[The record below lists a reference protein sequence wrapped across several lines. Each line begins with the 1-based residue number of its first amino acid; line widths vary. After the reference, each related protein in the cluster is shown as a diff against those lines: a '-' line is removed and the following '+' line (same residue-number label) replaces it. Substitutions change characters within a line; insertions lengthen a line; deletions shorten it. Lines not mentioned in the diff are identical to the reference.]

1 MIYFL
6 PFLFLSGFLFA
17 KLYKDIS
24 DLIIKI
30 VMNVLV
36 PIMILYLLQGLE
48 LNRVILN
55 VALLGWIVII
65 FGIITSL
72 IIAKVLQLDKRS
84 LAALIL
90 ILSFG
95 NTTFLGV
102 PYISA
107 YYQNEGLAYL
117 VFFDALATV
126 APIFIIAP
134 LLNIYVNHSTN
145 VLGDI
150 LVIFT
155 KPSIIAIIGGIYFN
169 DKEMP
174 KYIYDSM
181 GMIIPL
187 IAPIAIFGV
196 GMKFNINAFKKE
208 IKEVSIL
215 IFIKM
220 IITPL
225 IVYTAVRM
233 FLDINHIAYQ
243 VSILES
249 ALPTMFTSSLFAI
262 MYNFKYSLVI
272 GSIILGGV
280 FSMISI
286 PLWYAFIPNLSTN

>member
-1 MIYFL
+1 MLYFL
-6 PFLFLSGFLFA
+6 PILFISGFLFA
-17 KLYKDIS
+17 NLYKDIS
-24 DLIIKI
+24 DTIIKI

-48 LNRVILN
+48 INRVILN

-65 FGIITSL
+65 SGIIISI
-72 IIAKVLQLDKRS
+72 IIAKILNLDKRN
-84 LAALIL
+84 LASLIL

-107 YYQNEGLAYL
+107 YYQNEGLSYL

-126 APIFIIAP
+126 APIFVIAP
-134 LLNIYVNHSTN
+134 LLNIYVNKSKN
-145 VLGDI
+145 VTSDI

-155 KPSIIAIIGGIYFN
+155 KPSILAIIGGIYFN
-169 DKEMP
+169 DKEIP
-174 KYIYDSM
+174 KHIYDFM
-181 GMIIPL
+181 GMIIPT
-187 IAPIAIFGV
+187 IAPIAIFAV
-196 GMKFNINAFKKE
+196 GMKFSINAFKKE
-208 IKEVSIL
+208 IKEVSTL

-220 IITPL
+220 LIIPL
-225 IVYTAVRM
+225 IVYTTVIT

-262 MYNFKYSLVI
+262 TYNFKYSLVI

-280 FSMISI
+280 ISMFSI
-286 PLWYAFIPNLSTN
+286 PLWHFFIS